1 MSFIVILILFAI
13 GFLIYWILSIKSR
26 ELLFGVLRAMG
37 MSRSEIIHM
46 LINEQIFTGLFSI
59 ALGCAIGFAVSE
71 LFVPLIQ
78 ISYSINNQVLPLELV
93 TSSSDMIKLFAIIG
107 ITLVICM
114 AILTRIV
121 FSMKITQAL
130 KLGED

>member
-1 MSFIVILILFAI
+1 
-13 GFLIYWILSIKSR
+13 
-26 ELLFGVLRAMG
+26 
-37 MSRSEIIHM
+37 M

-93 TSSSDMIKLFAIIG
+93 TSSSDMVKLFAIIG